1 MASTPDLP
9 TACPSCGAAVRTA
22 VAWCTLCYS
31 SLVPVPVPVPTGATQ
46 VAVGGPGTAGEPAP
60 IPRRGRHSRD
70 VDDERVDGEPADT
83 GADVD
88 TAVPTSEADVEL
100 MAAGLLAELAA
111 TRDPQPAWMQRLPSS
126 TGGRVALI
134 GGAVAVGTL
143 LLVAAMSLIGLFL

>member
-1 MASTPDLP
+1 MASAPDLP
-9 TACPSCGAAVRTA
+9 TACPSCGATVRTA
-22 VAWCTLCYS
+22 VAWCGLCYAA
-31 SLVPVPVPVPTGATQ
+31 LVPA
-46 VAVGGPGTAGEPAP
+46 PAP
-60 IPRRGRHSRD
+60 AAQVVLVEAVLERLPEQAPRRGRHSRD
-70 VDDERVDGEPADT
+70 EDRERVTADV

-88 TAVPTSEADVEL
+88 TVVPASDADVDL
-100 MAAGLLAELAA
+100 VADRLLAELAA